1 MKKFKSG
8 QRFKFDARSL
18 AAGGTKE
25 KVLILDGHD
34 IEKYR
39 CRFDIEGID
48 LTEFERTG
56 GQGFFGHNTE
66 EPPICDWKLWKEQGA
81 LWGVPTFHSD
91 MNPKA
96 AIVEKLWAADKIN
109 AVSVGIEVL
118 ETIDNRE
125 DEYTTIS
132 KSSPYEVSI
141 VNFGAHPHAGKGL
154 SMMLSAAV
162 GEGIITDD
170 EADSIDTEGATLRK
184 ELETL
189 RADNARLQAELTA
202 RPKPQGVRVLAS
214 QPTNHGGIA
223 VNPEHLSAAVQAA
236 AAKNIAAVVDR
247 VMRLM
252 TGKLPD

>member
-1 MKKFKSG
+1 MKFKSG
-8 QRFKFDARSL
+8 QRFKFDTRSL

-48 LTEFERTG
+48 LAEFERTG
-56 GQGFFGHNTE
+56 GQGFFSHNTD

-91 MNPKA
+91 LNPKA
-96 AIVEKLWAADKIN
+96 AVIEKLWSADKIN

-118 ETIDNRE
+118 ETIDNK
-125 DEYTTIS
+125 DDDYTTIS

-154 SMMLSAAV
+154 SLMLSAAV
-162 GEGIITDD
+162 GEGIVTDE
-170 EADSIDTEGATLRK
+170 EADIIDTEGATLRK

-189 RADNARLQAELTA
+189 RADNARLQAELSA
-202 RPKPQGVRVLAS
+202 RPKPQVVRLVPS
-214 QPTNHGGIA
+214 QPINPGGIA
-223 VNPEHLSAAVQAA
+223 VSPEHLSASVGSALSASIAA
-236 AAKNIAAVVDR
+236 AADR
-247 VMRLM
+247 IMRRM